1 MHQQGLARILPGAH
15 PVRAR
20 RRPTPAWPCVLALG
34 AALAMLGCRGDR
46 ARATPAADAGTPAS
60 PASPDRPV
68 VDAVQQAASRSTI
81 RSDEEVVFFP
91 TAGWLAPADDRD
103 GEVWRVPVHGWIYE
117 PELDDLLREA
127 LVLSLQEA
135 LDADEQQLSSRTL
148 EERLQS
154 FLFDNERGKRI
165 EVEIAG
171 RVHELPP
178 SQADGHFE
186 AVLSLPAA
194 AARAAAQDGRLT
206 VRAITRPED
215 RRVLA
220 GEIFLVEPRGL
231 LVISDIDDTVKI
243 TEVRDRK
250 ALLRNT
256 FLEPF
261 RVVPGMAEVYQRW
274 IDRNAG
280 DHLHFVSSSPWQIY
294 PALRALLDQ
303 AGFPAATFT
312 LKRVRLKDR
321 SVRALFA
328 DPRETK
334 PEAIEALLDAHA
346 GRRVVL
352 VGDSGEL
359 DPEVYGEIA
368 RRHPQRVA
376 YIAIRDVTGERADGP
391 RYREA
396 FHGLAP
402 ELWQIFREP
411 AELRDLAALRDLAPL
426 RLP

>member
-1 MHQQGLARILPGAH
+1 MHQQGFTRIVLGVHSMASRGG
-15 PVRAR
+15 RAA
-20 RRPTPAWPCVLALG
+20 PAWPCVLALV
-34 AALAMLGCRGDR
+34 AALTMPGCRSDR
-46 ARATPAADAGTPAS
+46 PRANPAADAGTPAS
-60 PASPDRPV
+60 PASPV
-68 VDAVQQAASRSTI
+68 AGALQQAAARSAI
-81 RSDEEVVFFP
+81 KSDEEVVFFP
-91 TAGWLAPADDRD
+91 TAGWLAPAGAGAGDSN
-103 GEVWRVPVHGWIYE
+103 GEVYRVPVHGWIYE

-127 LVLSLQEA
+127 LVLSLKEA
-135 LDADEQQLSSRTL
+135 LDVDEQQLSSRTL
-148 EERLQS
+148 AERLQS
-154 FLFDNERGKRI
+154 FLYDNERGKRI

-186 AVLSLPAA
+186 ALLSLPAA
-194 AARAAAQDGRLT
+194 AARAAARDGRLA
-206 VRAITRPED
+206 VRAITRPDDE
-215 RRVLA
+215 RVLA
-220 GEIFLVEPRGL
+220 GEIFLVESRGL

-274 IDRNAG
+274 IDRGAG

-294 PALRALLDQ
+294 PALRAMLDQ

-312 LKRVRLKDR
+312 LKRIRLKDR
-321 SVRALFA
+321 SVRVLFA

-334 PEAIEALLDAHA
+334 PEAIEALLDAHP

-376 YIAIRDVTGERADGP
+376 YIAIRDVTGERADAP

-411 AELRDLAALRDLAPL
+411 AELRDLAALR
-426 RLP
+426 LP